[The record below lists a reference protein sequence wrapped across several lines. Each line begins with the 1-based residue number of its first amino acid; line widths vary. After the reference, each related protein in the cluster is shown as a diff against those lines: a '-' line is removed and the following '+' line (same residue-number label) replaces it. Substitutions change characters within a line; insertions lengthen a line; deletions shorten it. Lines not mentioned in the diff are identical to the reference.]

1 MKDFFI
7 LEEGVGASAQVEDS
21 RKVTSIDSEPIPEVM
36 TFYEVAV
43 TFLEPVGAFSRS
55 GKVIH

>member
-1 MKDFFI
+1 VKDFFI
-7 LEEGVGASAQVEDS
+7 LEEGVGAGAQVEDS
-21 RKVTSIDSEPIPEVM
+21 RKVAGIGWEPIPEVM

-43 TFLEPVGAFSRS
+43 TFLEPVGAFGRS